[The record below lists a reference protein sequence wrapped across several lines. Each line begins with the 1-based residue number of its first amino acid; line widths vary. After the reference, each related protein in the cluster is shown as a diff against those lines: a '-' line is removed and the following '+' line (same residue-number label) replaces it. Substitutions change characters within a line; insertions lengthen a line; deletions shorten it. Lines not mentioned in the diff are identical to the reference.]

1 MKTRFRAGTN
11 DSVFLEHTTI
21 KYMST
26 QPGVVVSAISRIS
39 PVAWQTLFLFGIDAL
54 TNVVD
59 YGFHIYMGRVLV
71 PGDFAI
77 VQTIN
82 ATLLIVL
89 TTCAVLQPVVAKY
102 VAEFRSQENG
112 AEKIRAVFQLY
123 FAQGT
128 LIGLFLMGVV
138 WLLQAPIAAALK
150 VPPAAIT
157 VSALVVALALV
168 RPVVFGMLQGQ
179 QQFVVFGWTRAAF
192 AFGRLALAVLLVG
205 MAGGGS
211 IGGITAIF
219 LGTALSLGI
228 GVLWLGRGLWH
239 RTPPLPR
246 QLIGDGWKL
255 SFWAL
260 IAYAT
265 YMSLL
270 NSDLIWVNRTFAP
283 DVAGSYAA
291 AALFRRILSVLP
303 GVVLVILYPRI
314 VALVAQGRLPDK
326 LLLQA
331 SAVVVAPTVA
341 LTLLYFAYS
350 APLVRLVF
358 GNGYPSAAPLLGWM
372 GVAMV
377 GYGVVGIWLNLFLAT
392 RPMPFVVLLAVVA
405 GVQSLLLSQGVP
417 TLFEVT
423 MIFAVGGW
431 VLAVGGFLVYGLWL
445 RPYLT
450 KQSSKNVLVELPHP

>member
-1 MKTRFRAGTN
+1 
-11 DSVFLEHTTI
+11 
-21 KYMST
+21 MST
-26 QPGVVVSAISRIS
+26 QLGIFGNAISRIS

-59 YGFHIYMGRVLV
+59 YGFHIYMGRVLL

-112 AEKIRAVFQLY
+112 AEKGRAVFQSY

-128 LIGLFLMGVV
+128 LIGLLLTGVV
-138 WLLQAPIAAALK
+138 WLLREPIATALK
-150 VPPAAIT
+150 VPVAAIT

-179 QQFVVFGWTRAAF
+179 QQFVAFGWSRAAF
-192 AFGRLALAVLLVG
+192 AFGRLAIAFLLVG
-205 MAGGGS
+205 VAGGGAL
-211 IGGITAIF
+211 GGITAIF
-219 LGTALSLGI
+219 LGTALSLGV
-228 GVLWLGRGLWH
+228 GVLAVGRGLWH
-239 RTPPLPR
+239 RTPTLPR
-246 QLIGDGWKL
+246 HLIGEGWKL
-255 SFWAL
+255 SFWAF

-291 AALFRRILSVLP
+291 ATLFRRILSVLP

-326 LLLQA
+326 LLMQA
-331 SAVVVAPTVA
+331 SGVVITPTLL

-350 APLVRLVF
+350 GSLVTLVL
-358 GNGYPSAAPLLGWM
+358 GNGYLAAAPLLGWM

-377 GYGVVGIWLNLFLAT
+377 GYGMVGIWLNLFLAT
-392 RPMPFVVLLAVVA
+392 RPFPFVLLLAGVA
-405 GVQSLLLSQGVP
+405 GVQSLLLARGAT
-417 TLFEVT
+417 TLLEVT
-423 MIFAVGGW
+423 IIFGVGGW
-431 VLAVGGFLVYGLWL
+431 VLAVGGLLLYWLWL
-445 RPYLT
+445 RPRL
-450 KQSSKNVLVELPHP
+450 QIGG